1 MQGNVGHPGEREN
14 QGWDP
19 NVIVAR
25 ARDTL
30 QKNALVKAEVNIKK
44 RAKAKAKIRT
54 KPHGEEKA
62 KERVRMEKARECIL
76 WMIGGDQE
84 QQNGAHN

>member
-19 NVIVAR
+19 NVTVAR

-44 RAKAKAKIRT
+44 RAKAKAKIRA
-54 KPHGEEKA
+54 KDGEEKA